1 MNFFEEQDKARS
13 QTTRLVIMFLVG
25 IIALG
30 IIAFVSIFVGYV
42 FILEDGYNVQE
53 EAFTVASLVTIVLV
67 IILLLATWIK
77 IAQLRKG
84 GGPQVAKELGG
95 VLLDEGNLDKVEG
108 VSQHKI
114 KVLMNI
120 NKEMALASGV
130 PVPNLYLIE
139 DEGVNAFA
147 AGYTPLNSVI
157 GVTSGAIN
165 SLNREELQ
173 GVIAHEYSHI
183 LNGDVK
189 INLRFAG
196 ILFGLTVVYYIGE
209 FLLRLFGRGS
219 RRRSSKKEGGS
230 VAGLLI
236 IIAIAFFVIGL
247 IGRLFANVIGSLV
260 SKQREFL
267 ADASAV
273 QFTRNPN
280 GIANALNKIRSRFGS
295 EVTSASS
302 SKFSHMFFGI
312 PSKSS
317 GFSALF
323 GTHPPLKDRIKRIN
337 PNFDFSKVYREQKLK
352 DELPKKIKRD
362 NKGFIENVAGAV
374 IATQVGNVEA
384 ANIRNAGEIL
394 KKIPDK
400 LLSAASK
407 KTEVI
412 ALLYSLI
419 IAGSKETKLISTIQK
434 RIVSEKHGKEFSIK
448 NLENKTNLMRQLDV
462 SLRLPL
468 LNLIIPSI
476 KQFSENDREKIS
488 YCAKG
493 LSLADG
499 TITTF
504 EIAILQILKSAL
516 NDKDENFGSN
526 NIENEC
532 SSLCAVI
539 SFIASNG
546 KMSKTETKK
555 AVEKGLGVCRQ
566 SPIFSN
572 VITKLIPYEVVKPE
586 DVLKSLDTLSNSS
599 YKKKEVFLNAFSET
613 INFDKKVTTQEK
625 ELQVA
630 IFEALGCPHPKV

>member
-1 MNFFEEQDKARS
+1 MNFFEQQDKARS
-13 QTTRLVIMFLVG
+13 KTTRLVIMFLIG

-30 IIAFVSIFVGYV
+30 IIAFMAIFIGYI
-42 FILEDGYNVQE
+42 FIFEDGYNVEE
-53 EAFTVASLVTIVLV
+53 EAFTVASFFTVVLV
-67 IILLLATWIK
+67 IVLLLATWIK
-77 IAQLRKG
+77 IAQLRRG

-95 VLLDEGNLDKVEG
+95 ILLEENNIDKIEG
-108 VSQHKI
+108 VSQHQI

-209 FLLRLFGRGS
+209 FLLRLFSRGS
-219 RRRSSKKEGGS
+219 RRRSSKKEGGGI
-230 VAGLLI
+230 AGIVI

-247 IGRLFANVIGSLV
+247 IGRLFANIIGSLV

-280 GIANALNKIRSRFGS
+280 GIANALNKIRSGFGS
-295 EVTSASS
+295 EVSSASS

-317 GFSALF
+317 GFSAVF
-323 GTHPPLKDRIKRIN
+323 GTHPPLKDRIKRID
-337 PNFDFSKVYREQKLK
+337 PNFDFSKVYGEKKLK
-352 DELPKKIKRD
+352 GSPSKKVKRD
-362 NKGFIENVAGAV
+362 NKGFIENVASAV
-374 IATQVGNVEA
+374 IATQVGNVQEV
-384 ANIRNAGEIL
+384 NIRKAGEIL

-400 LLSAASK
+400 ILAAASK

-412 ALLYSLI
+412 PTLYSLI
-419 IAGSKETKLISTIQK
+419 IAGSKKTKLISAIQE
-434 RIVSEKHGKEFSIK
+434 RIVSEKHGKEFSINALK
-448 NLENKTNLMRQLDV
+448 NKTDVMRQLDI

-468 LNLIIPSI
+468 LNLIIPYI
-476 KQFSENDREKIS
+476 KQLSENEREKVS
-488 YCAKG
+488 YCARG

-532 SSLCAVI
+532 RSFCVVI
-539 SFIASNG
+539 SFIASKG
-546 KMSKTETKK
+546 KMSKTETQK
-555 AVEKGLGVCRQ
+555 AVEKGLKVCRK
-566 SPIFSN
+566 SSLFSKVSN
-572 VITKLIPYEVVKPE
+572 KLIPYDEVKPE
-586 DVLKSLDTLSNSS
+586 DVLKSLNTLSNSS
-599 YKKKEVFLNAFSET
+599 FKKKELFLNAFSET
-613 INFDKKVTTQEK
+613 INFDKKITMQEK

>member
-1 MNFFEEQDKARS
+1 MNFFEQQDKARAK
-13 QTTRLVIMFLVG
+13 TTRLVIMFLIG

-30 IIAFVSIFVGYV
+30 IIAFMAIFLGYI
-42 FILEDGYNVQE
+42 FILEDGYNIEE
-53 EAFTVASLVTIVLV
+53 EAFTVASLFTIVLV
-67 IILLLATWIK
+67 TILLLATWIK
-77 IAQLRKG
+77 IVQLRRG

-95 VLLDEGNLDKVEG
+95 ILLEESNLDKIEG
-108 VSQHKI
+108 VSQHQI

-196 ILFGLTVVYYIGE
+196 ILFGLTVIFYIGE
-209 FLLRLFGRGS
+209 FLLRLLGRG
-219 RRRSSKKEGGS
+219 RRRSSKKGGGGI
-230 VAGLLI
+230 AGIVI

-247 IGRLFANVIGSLV
+247 IGRLFANIIGSLV

-280 GIANALNKIRSRFGS
+280 GIANALNKIRSGFGS
-295 EVTSASS
+295 EVSSASS

-317 GFSALF
+317 GFNAVF
-323 GTHPPLKDRIKRIN
+323 GTHPPLKDRIKRID
-337 PNFDFSKVYREQKLK
+337 PNFDFSKVYREKKLN
-352 DELPKKIKRD
+352 DTPRKKVKRD

-374 IATQVGNVEA
+374 IATQVGNVQEV
-384 ANIRNAGEIL
+384 NIRKAGEIL
-394 KKIPDK
+394 EKIPDNI
-400 LLSAASK
+400 LATASK

-412 ALLYSLI
+412 PTLYSLI
-419 IAGSKETKLISTIQK
+419 IAGSKETKLISAIQE
-434 RIVSEKHGKEFSIK
+434 RIISEKHGKEFSINALK
-448 NLENKTNLMRQLDV
+448 NRTDVMRQLDI

-468 LNLIIPSI
+468 LNLIIPYI
-476 KQFSENDREKIS
+476 KQLSENEREKVM
-488 YCAKG
+488 YCARG

-532 SSLCAVI
+532 RSFCAVI
-539 SFIASNG
+539 SFIASKG
-546 KMSKTETKK
+546 KMSKIETEK
-555 AVEKGLGVCRQ
+555 AVEKGLSVCKD

-572 VITKLIPYEVVKPE
+572 VSDKLIPHNEVKPE
-586 DVLKSLDTLSNSS
+586 DVLKSLNTLSNSS
-599 YKKKEVFLNAFSET
+599 FKKKEVFLNAFSET

-630 IFEALGCPHPKV
+630 IFESLGCPHPKV

>member
-1 MNFFEEQDKARS
+1 MNFFEQQDKARS
-13 QTTRLVIMFLVG
+13 KTTRLVIMFLIG

-30 IIAFVSIFVGYV
+30 IIAFMAIFIGYI
-42 FILEDGYNVQE
+42 FILEDGYNVEE
-53 EAFTVASLVTIVLV
+53 EAFTVASFFTVVLV
-67 IILLLATWIK
+67 IVLLLATWIK
-77 IAQLRKG
+77 IAQLRRG

-95 VLLDEGNLDKVEG
+95 ILLEENNIDKIEG
-108 VSQHKI
+108 VSQHQI

-209 FLLRLFGRGS
+209 FLLRLFSRGS
-219 RRRSSKKEGGS
+219 RRRSSKKEGGGI
-230 VAGLLI
+230 AGIVI

-247 IGRLFANVIGSLV
+247 IGRLFANIIGSLV

-280 GIANALNKIRSRFGS
+280 GIANALNKIRSGFGS
-295 EVTSASS
+295 EVSSASS

-317 GFSALF
+317 GFSAVF
-323 GTHPPLKDRIKRIN
+323 GTHPPLKDRIKRID
-337 PNFDFSKVYREQKLK
+337 PNFDFSKVYREKKLNDTPQKK
-352 DELPKKIKRD
+352 VKRD

-374 IATQVGNVEA
+374 IATQVGNVQEV
-384 ANIRNAGEIL
+384 NIRKAGEIL

-400 LLSAASK
+400 ILAAASK

-412 ALLYSLI
+412 PTLYSLI
-419 IAGSKETKLISTIQK
+419 IAGSKETKLISAIQE
-434 RIVSEKHGKEFSIK
+434 RIVSEKHGKEFSINALK
-448 NLENKTNLMRQLDV
+448 IKLM
-462 SLRLPL
+462 
-468 LNLIIPSI
+468 
-476 KQFSENDREKIS
+476 
-488 YCAKG
+488 
-493 LSLADG
+493 
-499 TITTF
+499 
-504 EIAILQILKSAL
+504 
-516 NDKDENFGSN
+516 
-526 NIENEC
+526 
-532 SSLCAVI
+532 
-539 SFIASNG
+539 
-546 KMSKTETKK
+546 
-555 AVEKGLGVCRQ
+555 
-566 SPIFSN
+566 
-572 VITKLIPYEVVKPE
+572 
-586 DVLKSLDTLSNSS
+586 
-599 YKKKEVFLNAFSET
+599 
-613 INFDKKVTTQEK
+613 
-625 ELQVA
+625 
-630 IFEALGCPHPKV
+630 

>member
-1 MNFFEEQDKARS
+1 MNFFEQQDKARS
-13 QTTRLVIMFLVG
+13 KTTRLVIMFLIG

-30 IIAFVSIFVGYV
+30 IIAFVAIFVGYI
-42 FILEDGYNVQE
+42 FILEDGYNIEE
-53 EAFTVASLVTIVLV
+53 EAFTVASLFTIVLV
-67 IILLLATWIK
+67 TILLLATWIK
-77 IAQLRKG
+77 IVQLRRG

-95 VLLDEGNLDKVEG
+95 ILLEESNLDKIEG
-108 VSQHKI
+108 VSLHKI

-157 GVTSGAIN
+157 GVTCGAIN
-165 SLNREELQ
+165 SLSREELQ

-196 ILFGLTVVYYIGE
+196 ILFGLTVIYYIGE
-209 FLLRLFGRGS
+209 FLLRLLGRGG
-219 RRRSSKKEGGS
+219 RRRSSKKGGGGI
-230 VAGLLI
+230 AGIVI

-247 IGRLFANVIGSLV
+247 IGRLFANIIGSLV

-280 GIANALNKIRSRFGS
+280 GIANALNKIRSGFGS
-295 EVTSASS
+295 EVNSASS
-302 SKFSHMFFGI
+302 GKFSHMFFGI

-317 GFSALF
+317 GFSAVF
-323 GTHPPLKDRIKRIN
+323 GTHPPLKDRIKRID
-337 PNFDFSKVYREQKLK
+337 PNFDFSKVYVEKKLK
-352 DELPKKIKRD
+352 DGPKKKFKRD
-362 NKGFIENVAGAV
+362 SKGFIEKVTGAV
-374 IATQVGNVEA
+374 IATQVGNVQA
-384 ANIRNAGEIL
+384 VNIKNAGEIL
-394 KKIPDK
+394 KKIPDN

-412 ALLYSLI
+412 PLLYSLI
-419 IAGSKETKLISTIQK
+419 IAGSKETKLISSIQG
-434 RIVSEKHGKEFSIK
+434 RIISEKHGKEFSINALK
-448 NLENKTNLMRQLDV
+448 NLTDVMRQLDV

-468 LNLIIPSI
+468 LNLIIPYI
-476 KQFSENDREKIS
+476 KQLSENERERVS
-488 YCAKG
+488 YCARG

-526 NIENEC
+526 DIENEC
-532 SSLCAVI
+532 RSLCVVI
-539 SFIASNG
+539 SFIASKG

-555 AVEKGLGVCRQ
+555 AVEKGLGVCRK
-566 SPIFSN
+566 SPIFSKIYN
-572 VITKLIPYEVVKPE
+572 KLIPHEEVKPE
-586 DVLKSLDTLSNSS
+586 DVLRSLNTLSNSS
-599 YKKKEVFLNAFSET
+599 FKKKEVFLNAFSET

-625 ELQVA
+625 ELQIA
-630 IFEALGCPHPKV
+630 IFESLGCPHPKV

>member
-1 MNFFEEQDKARS
+1 MNFFEQQDKARS
-13 QTTRLVIMFLVG
+13 KTTRLVIMFLIG

-30 IIAFVSIFVGYV
+30 IIAFMAIFIGYI
-42 FILEDGYNVQE
+42 FIFEDGYNVEE
-53 EAFTVASLVTIVLV
+53 EAFTVASFFTVVLV
-67 IILLLATWIK
+67 IVLLLATWIK
-77 IAQLRKG
+77 IAQLRRG

-95 VLLDEGNLDKVEG
+95 ILLEENNIDKIEG
-108 VSQHKI
+108 VSQHQI

-209 FLLRLFGRGS
+209 FLLRLFSRGS
-219 RRRSSKKEGGS
+219 RRRSSKKEGGGI
-230 VAGLLI
+230 AGIVI

-247 IGRLFANVIGSLV
+247 IGRLFANIIGSLV

-280 GIANALNKIRSRFGS
+280 GIANALNKIRSGFGS
-295 EVTSASS
+295 EVSSASS

-317 GFSALF
+317 GFSAVF
-323 GTHPPLKDRIKRIN
+323 GTHPPLKDRIKRID
-337 PNFDFSKVYREQKLK
+337 PNFDFSKVYGEKKLK
-352 DELPKKIKRD
+352 GSPSKKVKRD
-362 NKGFIENVAGAV
+362 NKGFIENVASAV
-374 IATQVGNVEA
+374 IATQVGNVQEV
-384 ANIRNAGEIL
+384 NIRKAGEIL

-400 LLSAASK
+400 ILAAASK

-412 ALLYSLI
+412 PTLYSLI
-419 IAGSKETKLISTIQK
+419 IAGSKKTKLISAIQE
-434 RIVSEKHGKEFSIK
+434 RIVSEKHGKEFSINALK
-448 NLENKTNLMRQLDV
+448 NKTDVMRQLDI

-468 LNLIIPSI
+468 LNLIIPYI
-476 KQFSENDREKIS
+476 KQLSENEREKVS
-488 YCAKG
+488 YCARG

-532 SSLCAVI
+532 RSFCVVI
-539 SFIASNG
+539 SFIASKG
-546 KMSKTETKK
+546 KMSKTETQK
-555 AVEKGLGVCRQ
+555 AVEKGLKVCRK
-566 SPIFSN
+566 SSLFSKVSN
-572 VITKLIPYEVVKPE
+572 KLIPYDEVKPE
-586 DVLKSLDTLSNSS
+586 DVLKSLNTLSNSS
-599 YKKKEVFLNAFSET
+599 FKKKELFLNAFSS
-613 INFDKKVTTQEK
+613 
-625 ELQVA
+625 
-630 IFEALGCPHPKV
+630 

>member
-1 MNFFEEQDKARS
+1 MNFFEQQDKARS
-13 QTTRLVIMFLVG
+13 KTTRLVIMFLIG

-30 IIAFVSIFVGYV
+30 IIAFVAIFVGYI
-42 FILEDGYNVQE
+42 FILEDGYNVEQ
-53 EAFTVASLVTIVLV
+53 EAFTVASFSTVVLV
-67 IILLLATWIK
+67 IVLLLATWIK
-77 IAQLRKG
+77 IAQLRRG

-95 VLLDEGNLDKVEG
+95 ILLEESNLDKIEG
-108 VSQHKI
+108 VSQHQI

-139 DEGVNAFA
+139 DKGVNAFA

-209 FLLRLFGRGS
+209 FLLRLFSRGS
-219 RRRSSKKEGGS
+219 RRRSSKKEGGGI
-230 VAGLLI
+230 AGIVI

-247 IGRLFANVIGSLV
+247 IGRLFANIIGSLV

-280 GIANALNKIRSRFGS
+280 GIANALNKIRSGFGS
-295 EVTSASS
+295 EVSSASS

-317 GFSALF
+317 GFSAVF
-323 GTHPPLKDRIKRIN
+323 GTHPPLKDRIERID
-337 PNFDFSKVYREQKLK
+337 PNFDFSKVYRE
-352 DELPKKIKRD
+352 KKIKDSPPKKVKRD
-362 NKGFIENVAGAV
+362 NRGFIENVAGAV
-374 IATQVGNVEA
+374 ITTQVGNVQEI
-384 ANIRNAGEIL
+384 NIRKAGEIL

-400 LLSAASK
+400 ILAAASK

-412 ALLYSLI
+412 PTLYSLI
-419 IAGSKETKLISTIQK
+419 IAGSKETKLISAIQE
-434 RIVSEKHGKEFSIK
+434 RIVSEKHGKELSIK
-448 NLENKTNLMRQLDV
+448 ALKNKTDVMRQLDI

-468 LNLIIPSI
+468 LNLIIPYI
-476 KQFSENDREKIS
+476 KQLSENEREKVS
-488 YCAKG
+488 YCARG

-526 NIENEC
+526 DIENEC
-532 SSLCAVI
+532 RSFCVVI
-539 SFIASNG
+539 SFIASKG

-555 AVEKGLGVCRQ
+555 AVEKGLGVCRK
-566 SPIFSN
+566 SPIFSK
-572 VITKLIPYEVVKPE
+572 ISSKLIPYEEMKPE
-586 DVLKSLDTLSNSS
+586 DVLRSLNTLSNSS
-599 YKKKEVFLNAFSET
+599 FKKKEVFLNAFSET

>member
-1 MNFFEEQDKARS
+1 MNFFEQQDKARS
-13 QTTRLVIMFLVG
+13 KTTRLVIMFLLG

-30 IIAFVSIFVGYV
+30 IIAFVAIFVGYI
-42 FILEDGYNVQE
+42 FILEDGYNVEE
-53 EAFTVASLVTIVLV
+53 EAFTVASLFTIVL
-67 IILLLATWIK
+67 ITILLLATWIK
-77 IAQLRKG
+77 IVQLRRG

-95 VLLDEGNLDKVEG
+95 ILLEESNLDKIEG

-157 GVTSGAIN
+157 GVTCGAIN
-165 SLNREELQ
+165 SLSREELQ

-196 ILFGLTVVYYIGE
+196 ILFGLTVIYYIGE
-209 FLLRLFGRGS
+209 FLLRLLGRGG
-219 RRRSSKKEGGS
+219 RRRSSKKGGGI
-230 VAGLLI
+230 AGIVI

-247 IGRLFANVIGSLV
+247 IGRLFANIIGSLV

-280 GIANALNKIRSRFGS
+280 GIANALNKIRSGFGS
-295 EVTSASS
+295 EVNSASS
-302 SKFSHMFFGI
+302 GKFSHMFFGI

-317 GFSALF
+317 GFSAVF
-323 GTHPPLKDRIKRIN
+323 GTHPPLKDRIKRID
-337 PNFDFSKVYREQKLK
+337 PNFDFSKVYVEKKLR
-352 DELPKKIKRD
+352 DEPKKKVKRD
-362 NKGFIENVAGAV
+362 SKGFIENVAGAV
-374 IATQVGNVEA
+374 IATQVGNVQA
-384 ANIRNAGEIL
+384 VNIKNAGEIL

-412 ALLYSLI
+412 PLLYSLI
-419 IAGSKETKLISTIQK
+419 IAGSKETKLISTIQE
-434 RIVSEKHGKEFSIK
+434 RIVSEKHGKELSINALK
-448 NLENKTNLMRQLDV
+448 NKTDAMRQLDI

-468 LNLIIPSI
+468 LNLIIPYI
-476 KQFSENDREKIS
+476 KQLSENEREKVMF
-488 YCAKG
+488 CARG

-532 SSLCAVI
+532 RSFCTVI
-539 SFIASNG
+539 SFIASKG
-546 KMSKTETKK
+546 KMSKIETEK
-555 AVEKGLGVCRQ
+555 AVEKGLSVCKD
-566 SPIFSN
+566 SSIFSN
-572 VITKLIPYEVVKPE
+572 VSDKLIRYNKVKPE
-586 DVLKSLDTLSNSS
+586 DVLKALNTLSNSS
-599 YKKKEVFLNAFSET
+599 FKKKEVFLNAFSET

-625 ELQVA
+625 ELQIA
-630 IFEALGCPHPKV
+630 IFESLGCPHPKV

>member
-1 MNFFEEQDKARS
+1 MNFFEQQDKARS
-13 QTTRLVIMFLVG
+13 KTTRLVIMFLIG

-30 IIAFVSIFVGYV
+30 IIAFMAIFIGYI
-42 FILEDGYNVQE
+42 FIFEDGYNVEE
-53 EAFTVASLVTIVLV
+53 EAFTVASFFTVVLV
-67 IILLLATWIK
+67 IVLLLATWIK
-77 IAQLRKG
+77 IAQLRRG

-95 VLLDEGNLDKVEG
+95 ILLEENNIDKIEG
-108 VSQHKI
+108 VSQHQI

-209 FLLRLFGRGS
+209 FLLRLFSRGS
-219 RRRSSKKEGGS
+219 RRRSSKKEGGGI
-230 VAGLLI
+230 AGIVI

-247 IGRLFANVIGSLV
+247 IGRLFANIIGSLV

-280 GIANALNKIRSRFGS
+280 GIANALNKIRSGFGS
-295 EVTSASS
+295 EVSSASS

-317 GFSALF
+317 GFSAVF
-323 GTHPPLKDRIKRIN
+323 GTHPPLKDRIKRID
-337 PNFDFSKVYREQKLK
+337 PNFDFSKVYGEKKLK
-352 DELPKKIKRD
+352 GSPSKKVKRD
-362 NKGFIENVAGAV
+362 NKGFIENVASAV
-374 IATQVGNVEA
+374 IATQVGNVQEV
-384 ANIRNAGEIL
+384 NIRKAGEIL

-400 LLSAASK
+400 ILATASK

-412 ALLYSLI
+412 PTLYSLI
-419 IAGSKETKLISTIQK
+419 IAGSKKTKLISAIQE
-434 RIVSEKHGKEFSIK
+434 RIVSEKHGKEFSINALK
-448 NLENKTNLMRQLDV
+448 NKTDVMRQLDI

-468 LNLIIPSI
+468 LNLIIPYI
-476 KQFSENDREKIS
+476 KQLSENEREKVS
-488 YCAKG
+488 YCARG

-532 SSLCAVI
+532 RSFCVVI
-539 SFIASNG
+539 SFIASKG
-546 KMSKTETKK
+546 KMSKTETQK
-555 AVEKGLGVCRQ
+555 AVEKGLKVCRK
-566 SPIFSN
+566 SSLFSKVSN
-572 VITKLIPYEVVKPE
+572 KLIPYDEVKPE
-586 DVLKSLDTLSNSS
+586 DVLKSLNTLSNSS
-599 YKKKEVFLNAFSET
+599 FKKKELFLNAFSET
-613 INFDKKVTTQEK
+613 INFDKKITTQEK

>member
-1 MNFFEEQDKARS
+1 MNFFEQQDKARS
-13 QTTRLVIMFLVG
+13 KTTRLVIMFLIG

-30 IIAFVSIFVGYV
+30 IIAFVAIFVGYI
-42 FILEDGYNVQE
+42 FILEDGYNVEQ
-53 EAFTVASLVTIVLV
+53 EAFTVASFSTILLV
-67 IILLLATWIK
+67 IILLLSTLIK

-95 VLLDEGNLDKVEG
+95 ILLEESNLDKIEG
-108 VSQHKI
+108 VSQHQI

-139 DEGVNAFA
+139 DKGVNAFA

-183 LNGDVK
+183 LNSDVK

-196 ILFGLTVVYYIGE
+196 ILFGLTVIFYIGE
-209 FLLRLFGRGS
+209 FLLRLLGRG
-219 RRRSSKKEGGS
+219 RRRSSKKGGGGI
-230 VAGLLI
+230 AGIVI

-247 IGRLFANVIGSLV
+247 IGRLFANIIGSLI

-280 GIANALNKIRSRFGS
+280 GIANALNKIRSKFGS
-295 EVTSASS
+295 VVRSASS
-302 SKFSHMFFGI
+302 SNFSHMFFGI

-317 GFSALF
+317 GFSAVF
-323 GTHPPLKDRIKRIN
+323 GTHPLLKDRIQRID
-337 PNFDFSKVYREQKLK
+337 PNFDFSKTYIEQKLK
-352 DELPKKIKRD
+352 DKQPKKIKRN

-374 IATQVGNVEA
+374 IATQVGNVQA
-384 ANIRNAGEIL
+384 VNIKNAGEIL

-412 ALLYSLI
+412 PLLYSLI
-419 IAGSKETKLISTIQK
+419 IAGSKETKLISTIQE
-434 RIVSEKHGKEFSIK
+434 RIVSEKHGKELSINALK
-448 NLENKTNLMRQLDV
+448 NKTDAMRQLDI

-468 LNLIIPSI
+468 LNLIIPYI
-476 KQFSENDREKIS
+476 KQLSENEREKVMF
-488 YCAKG
+488 CARG

-532 SSLCAVI
+532 RSFCTVI
-539 SFIASNG
+539 SFIASKG
-546 KMSKTETKK
+546 KMSKIETEK
-555 AVEKGLGVCRQ
+555 AVEKGLSVCKD
-566 SPIFSN
+566 SSIFSN
-572 VITKLIPYEVVKPE
+572 VSDKLIRYNEVKPE
-586 DVLKSLDTLSNSS
+586 DVLKALNTLSNSS
-599 YKKKEVFLNAFSET
+599 FKKKEVFLNAFSET

-625 ELQVA
+625 ELQIA
-630 IFEALGCPHPKV
+630 IFESLGCPHPKV